1 MDDGRDLTTTTKRKL
16 PFRKRTAFGLIAFVL
31 LSAGVHFTLGPEL
44 TKLTP
49 RWAGP
54 DLPDQVSIVTISRKQ
69 ELQKIVPAPTPTPT
83 PQPLP
88 RTNRDLAALK
98 YKEMAKIAD
107 VHMSVI
113 HPPARR
119 KATII
124 IERPAKPLNDA
135 REANVVAAAAQPKP
149 QASQPPGPDKTTT
162 GSPADL
168 SGNVVWGDDNP
179 VRVIKQ
185 APLGIADGAT
195 GTASVQVDVGP
206 DGQVIDVQ
214 LLKSSGDPNVDA
226 AALAAARA
234 STFAPATLNGLPVH
248 GQCELDFPPPSSQTT

>member
-1 MDDGRDLTTTTKRKL
+1 MNDGQDVTDKTKRKL
-16 PFRKRTAFGLIAFVL
+16 PFRKRTAFGLVAFVL
-31 LSAGVHFTLGPEL
+31 LSAAFHFTLGPEL

-54 DLPDQVSIVTISRKQ
+54 DMPDQVSIITLSRKQ
-69 ELQKIVPAPTPTPT
+69 ELQKLVPAPTPTPS

-98 YKEMAKIAD
+98 YKEMAKLTD
-107 VHMSVI
+107 VHMSVV

-119 KATII
+119 KATIMI
-124 IERPAKPLNDA
+124 DRPAKPQNDV
-135 REANVVAAAAQPKP
+135 REANVVAAAAQPTP
-149 QASQPPGPDKTTT
+149 RASQPPGPDKTST
-162 GSPADL
+162 GSTVDL

-185 APLGIADGAT
+185 APLGVADSAT

-206 DGQVIDVQ
+206 DGQVLDVQ

-234 STFAPATLNGLPVH
+234 STFAPATLNGLPIH
-248 GQCELDFPPPSSQTT
+248 GQCELDFPPPASQTT